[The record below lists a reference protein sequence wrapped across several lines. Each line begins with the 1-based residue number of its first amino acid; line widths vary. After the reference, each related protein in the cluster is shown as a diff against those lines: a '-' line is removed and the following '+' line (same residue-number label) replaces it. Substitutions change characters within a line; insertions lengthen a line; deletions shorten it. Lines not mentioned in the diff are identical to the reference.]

1 MKVRED
7 FLTML
12 MDFLDA
18 FLTDPIIQPFFLF
31 IGVESIVGECL
42 KIRALQVL
50 KEQDKFES
58 LVLDVLEVASR

>member
-1 MKVRED
+1 MRED
-7 FLTML
+7 FLTS
-12 MDFLDA
+12 
-18 FLTDPIIQPFFLF
+18 LTDLFGRFFNWPHNSTFFLY

-50 KEQDKFES
+50 KEQDKFEG